1 MLDTCERY
9 DVIEMIVRAKKKKK
23 KEEELNKTRTNKSL
37 AKSLFYGHE
46 STDVELFP
54 VVLNVAHS

>member
-1 MLDTCERY
+1 MLNTCERY
-9 DVIEMIVRAKKKKK
+9 DVIEMIVRTKKTKKKNNKIKQEKK
-23 KEEELNKTRTNKSL
+23 KSL

-46 STDVELFP
+46 SKDVELFP

>member
-1 MLDTCERY
+1 MLDTRERY
-9 DVIEMIVRAKKKKK
+9 DVIEMIVRTKK
-23 KEEELNKTRTNKSL
+23 KEEEEDEENKTRTKKSL